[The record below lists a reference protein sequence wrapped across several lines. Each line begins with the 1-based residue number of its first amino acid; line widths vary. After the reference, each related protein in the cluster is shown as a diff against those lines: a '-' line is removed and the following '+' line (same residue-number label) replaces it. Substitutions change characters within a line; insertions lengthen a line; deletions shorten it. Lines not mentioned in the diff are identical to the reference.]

1 MSDAPHRL
9 AAGTRL
15 GSYRLTRCIGEGG
28 MGTVYEGVHEGLGKR
43 VAIKTLHAGSARS
56 QELIA
61 RFVREG
67 KAAAKIR
74 HANVVDVFDVA
85 VHEGTPYLVME
96 YLEGEDLGARM
107 EHVAPMSP
115 SAIADLMIPVIS
127 ALSAAHEAG
136 IVHRDLK
143 PDNILICHGKG
154 GSLEP
159 KLVDFGIS
167 KLSDG
172 ESLHLTGTNAILGT
186 PYYMSPEQ
194 AGSSKQVD
202 HRSDIFSLG
211 VILYQCATHELPF
224 KGDSLFKLLGE
235 ILHSEPP
242 RVSTLSSGVP
252 PAFEAV
258 IARAMKKDPAQR
270 FQSATELG
278 AALLP
283 FASTRVRLGYEHEF
297 GPAGDA
303 AALQPSH
310 ADTGAAASTLEPM
323 SAEVRATWR
332 PGRSVRVLAA
342 LAVVGVCVAL
352 GIVLLARDVPDASGR
367 LVGPV
372 VRPQPA
378 VSVPP
383 PAPAIVTAPPAA
395 IATAAP
401 AAVTATMPARA
412 NDAGTGPVERDST
425 AEPATADADRTPAK
439 DPRRAVERAARRG
452 SRRERSAPAAQSIA
466 TSAAPAATPPTIRA
480 EPPSASQNAPPADG
494 DLFRDRK

>member
-1 MSDAPHRL
+1 
-9 AAGTRL
+9 
-15 GSYRLTRCIGEGG
+15 
-28 MGTVYEGVHEGLGKR
+28 VYEGVHEGLGKR

-85 VHEGTPYLVME
+85 VHDGTPYLVME
-96 YLEGEDLGARM
+96 YLEGEDLGARL

-154 GSLEP
+154 GTLEP

-242 RVSTLSSGVP
+242 RVSTLSNGVP

-258 IARAMKKDPAQR
+258 IARAMKKEPAQR

-283 FASTRVRLGYEHEF
+283 FASTRVRLSYEHEF
-297 GPAGDA
+297 GPAGEA
-303 AALQPSH
+303 AALPPSH
-310 ADTGAAASTLEPM
+310 ADTGEAASTLEPM
-323 SAEVRATWR
+323 SAEVRAAR
-332 PGRSVRVLAA
+332 GPGRGVRVLVA
-342 LAVVGVCVAL
+342 LALVGVCVAL
-352 GIVLLARDVPDASGR
+352 GIAALEREVPAASGR
-367 LVGPV
+367 LVGHV
-372 VRPQPA
+372 A
-378 VSVPP
+378 P
-383 PAPAIVTAPPAA
+383 PAPAVNAPSPPPATVIAPPAA
-395 IATAAP
+395 VATAAP
-401 AAVTATMPARA
+401 AAVAAPAPASA
-412 NDAGTGPVERDST
+412 NDAGTSAVERDAI
-425 AEPATADADRTPAK
+425 AEPAPTGVDQTARAP
-439 DPRRAVERAARRG
+439 RAVERAARRS
-452 SRRERSAPAAQSIA
+452 SRRERS
-466 TSAAPAATPPTIRA
+466 TSAAQAIATPAASAATPPAVRA
-480 EPPSASQNAPPADG
+480 EPPSASQNAPADG